1 MIGYKDLVQYLEEQV
16 GGNLKSFC
24 PIIYSPIK
32 FLILI
37 LALPIVKYNKKDGLH
52 SILMRNPKVHRS
64 IPHGYAE
71 FFFFPR
77 SSQDEKTIFLN
88 KSYCRT

>member
-37 LALPIVKYNKKDGLH
+37 LALPIVK
-52 SILMRNPKVHRS
+52 
-64 IPHGYAE
+64 
-71 FFFFPR
+71 
-77 SSQDEKTIFLN
+77 
-88 KSYCRT
+88 